1 MIAKEAQLLTLLEG
15 SKQFEVPIYQRPYS
29 WSDEDRRELWQD
41 LLRAGRTPKQNAHFM
56 GSVVYIQPST
66 GMGMNVVR
74 ARLIDGQQ
82 RVTTVTLLLI
92 ALVERLRET
101 GDLVLHFENEDGEEN
116 TETIKAD
123 WVLDSYLLNPTV
135 SGDARYKLVL
145 TYADKTTLMH
155 HLGNVPLPEKPSKN
169 VQAGLK
175 FFREA
180 LRAPGINVQEVFLG
194 LRKLQVVDVTLEQD
208 KDNPQ
213 LIFESLN
220 STGLELAQTDL
231 IRNNVLMDLKG
242 KDQKELYEHH
252 WLPMEQLFGSE
263 YQDTLDRFMRDFLTL
278 RTRAIPNQRNVYK
291 DFKKYR
297 AEKGQKVQALV
308 EDLSVNAKRYADLVD
323 PSRVENPNVRQ
334 ALQDI
339 AALEVRVSHPF
350 LLEVLGDYAADVLS
364 SEDLLRVLRLIEAFV
379 MRRAVCGLATAPL
392 NKFFSTLSGS
402 LDKAD
407 YVASLE
413 RALVLMKS
421 QGQDGFPS
429 DQTFEEALVNQP
441 LYQRSVCRQVLLRL
455 ERDLAGKEQVVSS
468 TLTIEHVLP
477 QNEKLSSAWRELLGE
492 HWQDVQ
498 SRLVHTLGNLTL
510 TGYNSEL
517 GDRPF
522 HVKQTLTSPT
532 LGSPQGY
539 QESNLRMTRE
549 LAKEPTW
556 NEAAI
561 LSRARRLARQAVGLW
576 VRPEVSGEELQE
588 LRADKK
594 DSGSYTVD
602 WHLEGS
608 SSALRDLFEQLRAR
622 LRALDLTVREEPR
635 KVYVAYKLA
644 TNFCDVA
651 VFPGLDALKIWLNLP
666 YGELNDPLGLSQDV
680 SNTGHHGNGEVELK
694 IKPGVDLDSVMLLV
708 QQGFAFQQA
717 RQVDTVAPAS
727 EGMASKLAALTGELR
742 QVWEELELQ
751 LHALGADVSQK
762 VNQGYVSFRRKQSF
776 AEIEVLKTSIYIRV
790 KFGEKPP
797 EGDDLMTAN
806 WTSTRW
812 PGWWKCNMATV
823 ADLEAILS
831 ALRRAYERQG
841 VPSQGEVQTPGESA

>member
-92 ALVERLRET
+92 ALVARLRET
-101 GDLVLHFENEDGEEN
+101 GDLVLHFENEDGDEN
-116 TETIKAD
+116 TETITAD
-123 WVLDSYLLNPTV
+123 WVLNNYLLNPTV

-155 HLGNVPLPEKPSKN
+155 HLGDVPLPEKPSKN

-175 FFREA
+175 FFRDA
-180 LRAPGINVQEVFLG
+180 LRSPGINTQEVFLG

-220 STGLELAQTDL
+220 STGLELSQTDL

-242 KDQKELYEHH
+242 KDQRDLYEHH

-278 RTRAIPNQRNVYK
+278 RTRAIPNQRSVYK

-297 AEKGQKVQALV
+297 AKEGQKVQALV

-323 PSRVENPNVRQ
+323 PSRVQDPDVRQ

-350 LLEVLGDYAADVLS
+350 LLEVLGDRAAAVLTP
-364 SEDLLRVLRLIEAFV
+364 EELLRVLRLVEAFV

-429 DQTFEEALVNQP
+429 DQTFEEALVYQP

-455 ERDLAGKEQVVSS
+455 ERDLAGKEPVIPD

-498 SRLVHTLGNLTL
+498 GRLVHTLGNLTL

-522 HVKQTLTSPT
+522 HIKQTLVSPT

-556 NEAAI
+556 NETVI
-561 LSRARRLARQAVGLW
+561 LSRARRLAQQAVGLW
-576 VRPEVSGEELQE
+576 VRPEVSGEELQA
-588 LRADKK
+588 LRTDKK
-594 DSGSYTVD
+594 EGGSYTVE

-608 SSALRDLFEQLRAR
+608 SPALQDLFEQLRAR
-622 LRALDLTVREEPR
+622 LRALDLAVREEPR
-635 KVYVAYKLA
+635 KVYVAYKLT

-666 YGELNDPLGLSQDV
+666 YGELDDPLGLSQDV
-680 SNTGHHGNGEVELK
+680 SSTGHHGNGEVELR
-694 IKPGVDLDSVMLLV
+694 IRPGVDLESVMALVRQAFVRQQFQSLTYSATDSVEV
-708 QQGFAFQQA
+708 KA
-717 RQVDTVAPAS
+717 
-727 EGMASKLAALTGELR
+727 AALKDELR
-742 QVWEELELQ
+742 QVWEELGVALM
-751 LHALGADVSQK
+751 ALGNDVRRK
-762 VNQGYVSFRRKQSF
+762 VNQRYVVFSRGQAFL
-776 AEIEVLKTSIYIRV
+776 EVSILKASIYVRIKV
-790 KFGEKPP
+790 
-797 EGDDLMTAN
+797 DDAALEEAHRGS
-806 WTSTRW
+806 WTTTRW
-812 PGWWKCNMATV
+812 PDWLKCELTTTAEL
-823 ADLEAILS
+823 AQAIP
-831 ALRRAYERQG
+831 AIRQAYEQLG
-841 VPSQGEVQTPGESA
+841 HA

>member
-29 WSDEDRRELWQD
+29 WSDDDRRELWQD

-56 GSVVYIQPST
+56 GSVVYIQPSA

-92 ALVERLRET
+92 ALVERLREM
-101 GDLVLHFENEDGEEN
+101 GDLVLQFENEDGDEN
-116 TETIKAD
+116 TETITAD
-123 WVLDSYLLNPTV
+123 WVLNSYLLNPTV

-155 HLGNVPLPEKPSKN
+155 YLGNVPLPEKPSKN

-175 FFREA
+175 FFRDV
-180 LRAPGINVQEVFLG
+180 LRAPGINAQDVFLG

-220 STGLELAQTDL
+220 STGLELSQTDL

-252 WLPMEQLFGSE
+252 WLPMEQLFGSD
-263 YQDTLDRFMRDFLTL
+263 YQDALDRYMRDFLTL

-297 AEKGQKVQALV
+297 ADKGQKVQALV

-323 PSRVENPNVRQ
+323 PLRVENPDVRQ

-350 LLEVLGDYAADVLS
+350 LLEVLGDYAAKVLS
-364 SEDLLRVLRLIEAFV
+364 PDDLLRVLRLIEAFV

-402 LDKAD
+402 LDKAN

-455 ERDLAGKEQVVSS
+455 ERDLAGKEQVVSD

-522 HVKQTLTSPT
+522 HTKQTLVSPT

-549 LAKEPTW
+549 LAKELTW
-556 NEAAI
+556 NETVI
-561 LSRARRLARQAVGLW
+561 LSRARRLAQQAVGLW
-576 VRPEVSGEELQE
+576 ARPEVSGEELQA

-594 DSGSYTVD
+594 EGGSYTVE

-608 SSALRDLFEQLRAR
+608 SPALQDLFEQLRAR
-622 LRALDLTVREEPR
+622 LLALDPAVREEPR

-644 TNFCDVA
+644 TNFCDVS

-666 YGELNDPLGLSQDV
+666 YGELNDPLGLCQDV
-680 SNTGHHGNGEVELK
+680 SSTGHHGNGEVELR
-694 IKPGVDLDSVMLLV
+694 IRPGVDLESVILLI
-708 QQGFAFQQA
+708 QQSFTFQQA
-717 RQVDTVAPAS
+717 RQIDAAGQAS
-727 EGMASKLAALTGELR
+727 EGVASKVASLTGELQHVR
-742 QVWEELELQ
+742 EMLETHLYG
-751 LHALGADVSQK
+751 LGADVSRK
-762 VNQGYVSFRRKQSF
+762 VNQAYVSFRRKQAF
-776 AEIEVLKTSIYIRV
+776 AELEVLKTSIYIRV
-790 KFGEKPP
+790 KFGEKPLD
-797 EGDDLMTAN
+797 GDDHVEAN
-806 WTSTRW
+806 WASTRW
-812 PGWWKCNMATV
+812 PGWWKCNMTTV
-823 ADLEAILS
+823 ADLEAVLP

-841 VPSQGEVQTPGESA
+841 APPQGQAAGQSA